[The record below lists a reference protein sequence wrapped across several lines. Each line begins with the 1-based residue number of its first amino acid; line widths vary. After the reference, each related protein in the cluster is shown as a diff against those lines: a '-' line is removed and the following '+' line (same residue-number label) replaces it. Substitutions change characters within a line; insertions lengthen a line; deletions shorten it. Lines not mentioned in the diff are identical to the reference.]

1 MTINDF
7 LKKYN
12 SDYKKQSKYVSFY
25 SRSFCFFGHWFGRPT
40 DITYEINGAIY
51 HSDSEILEIIL
62 ERETKLTVKKPGNI
76 IDNDSELRIENAEY
90 ILLEWIHFYDK
101 TKNYLKIS
109 CENSKCFGESNLK
122 DNFNDLDINK
132 PALLW
137 TW

>member
-1 MTINDF
+1 MAT
-7 LKKYN
+7 
-12 SDYKKQSKYVSFY
+12 
-25 SRSFCFFGHWFGRPT
+25 FGFSYGKS
-40 DITYEINGAIY
+40 A
-51 HSDSEILEIIL
+51 
-62 ERETKLTVKKPGNI
+62 
-76 IDNDSELRIENAEY
+76 AEWN

-137 TW
+137 KW